1 MDTPLATNIINS
13 AVAIGTLIV
22 AIVAI
27 VSIFLSRSQARNDW
41 LHAQQLAR
49 EDRLHA
55 QQLATD
61 ERHHQSRPVVV
72 PVGEFKQASPHLAGG
87 NTPYRGDG
95 LVNWTYQEP
104 IQLELQNMGGGVALN
119 VHCVLYGSE
128 TIHIYQFVS
137 WDNGP
142 IGKSPIHIICEH
154 PKQFFLSPD
163 DSIDGSH
170 PIFDTSSNLPSN
182 PVEYRI
188 ACLTITYQDLFDNKY
203 MSIFNHTLD
212 HQWLNVKID
221 KIPSL
226 KGKPPLDLKEL
237 NNQKRQ
243 QAPKFSA
250 PAPQTSQG
258 N

>member
-1 MDTPLATNIINS
+1 MGTQLASNFIS
-13 AVAIGTLIV
+13 ATAALITLVAVIV

-27 VSIFLSRSQARNDW
+27 HDNRKQTRDNW
-41 LHAQQLAR
+41 EHTQQLAR

-61 ERHHQSRPVVV
+61 ERQHQSRPIIV
-72 PVGEFKQASPHLAGG
+72 PIGEFETVSPYIARG
-87 NTPYRGDG
+87 NTTYKGDR
-95 LVNWTYQEP
+95 LVNWTYPDP

-128 TIHIYQFVS
+128 SIHTYQFVS

-142 IGKSPIHIICEH
+142 IGDKPVHVKFEH
-154 PKQFFLSPD
+154 PKQFYLSPD
-163 DSIDGSH
+163 DSIDGSQ
-170 PIFDTSSNLPSN
+170 PIFDTSPNSPSN